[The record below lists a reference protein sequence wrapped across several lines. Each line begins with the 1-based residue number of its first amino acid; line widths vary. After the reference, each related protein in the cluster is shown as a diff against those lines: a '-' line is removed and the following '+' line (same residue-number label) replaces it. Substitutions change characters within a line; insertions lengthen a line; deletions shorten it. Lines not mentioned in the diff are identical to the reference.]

1 MRFADVA
8 QGLPSRPN
16 QQVIAVGT
24 GEGISIGGRFVEMVR
39 GGEEQIKFAGPVCG
53 VVEVDEEPS
62 VSGGVVEQ
70 VFGVRVAVDESL
82 AQV

>member
-1 MRFADVA
+1 MGFADVA
-8 QGLPSRPN
+8 QCLPSGRG

-24 GEGISIGGRFVEMVR
+24 GEGISIGGGFVEVVR
-39 GGEEQIKFAGPVCG
+39 GGEEQIKFAGAVGG

-62 VSGGVVEQ
+62 VGGGVVEQ
-70 VFGVRVAVDESL
+70 VFGVCVAVDESL